1 MNRVY
6 LISTGYELLSGAT
19 ADSNA
24 AFLTTR
30 LTDMGLRIVGKS
42 TVGDERASLERT
54 FALATAVADVIIST
68 GGLGPTF
75 DDLTKIVA
83 CEIMGCQLERRLE
96 EEQRLRDYFEAR
108 HRPMPEINLRQAM
121 FPAEASVLKNV
132 VGTAPGM
139 YLNKN
144 GKIIIL
150 MPGPPREMTR
160 MFTDEVEPRLR
171 LDCGLGDKQL
181 SRRTIKI
188 LGLGESQVE
197 ERLGDLLKGQDGIT
211 AALLAVDGEI
221 LVKLSPGAEAGDPNI
236 DDNLEIL
243 TGAMLQRL
251 GHSVFGFDDDTLSA
265 KIARLLLEQGS
276 SLAVAES
283 CTGGLLGKMI
293 TDLPGSSRYF
303 WGGAISY
310 SNAAKQLYLG
320 VNTDTLAL
328 YGAVSPET
336 AREMAE
342 GLRLKSGVDYALAI
356 TGIAG
361 PEGGSPEKPV
371 GLVYLALAYEGGCSL
386 RELRL
391 GLVDRELIR
400 IISAKSALDLLRR
413 HIEYNRPATEGVK
426 R

>member
-24 AFLTTR
+24 AFLTAR
-30 LTDMGLRIVGKS
+30 LMDLGLQIVGKS
-42 TVGDERASLERT
+42 TVGDERASLETT
-54 FALATAVADVIIST
+54 FRSATAAADVVITT

-83 CEIMGCQLERRLE
+83 CEILDCQLEPRPE

-108 HRPMPEINLRQAM
+108 NRPMPEINLRQAM
-121 FPAEASVLKNV
+121 FPAEALVLENR

-139 YLNKN
+139 YLHKN
-144 GKIIIL
+144 GKILIL

-160 MFTDEVEPRLR
+160 MFADQVETRLKM
-171 LDCGLGDKQL
+171 DCGLENQVL
-181 SRRTIKI
+181 RRTIKI

-197 ERLGDLLKGQDGIT
+197 ELLDDLLSDQEGIT
-211 AALLAVDGEI
+211 TALLAVDGEI
-221 LVKLSPGAEAGDPNI
+221 QVKLSLRADAHDPNPGER
-236 DDNLEIL
+236 LEYL
-243 TGAMLQRL
+243 TELMRERL
-251 GHSVFGFDDDTLSA
+251 GKNVFGLDDETLTS
-265 KIARLLLEQGS
+265 KTARLLLQQES

-293 TDLPGSSRYF
+293 TDLPGSSGYF
-303 WGGAISY
+303 WGGVISY
-310 SNAAKQLYLG
+310 SNAAKQMYLG
-320 VNTDTLAL
+320 VDNDTLTRH
-328 YGAVSPET
+328 GAVSPET
-336 AREMAE
+336 AREMAQ
-342 GLRLKSGVDYALAI
+342 GLRQRSGVDFALAV

-361 PEGGSPEKPV
+361 PEGGSPERPV
-371 GLVYLALAYEGGCSL
+371 GLVYLALAYDGGCKI

-391 GLVDRELIR
+391 GLPDRELIR

-413 HIEYNRPATEGVK
+413 HLEYNQGSTGGDK
-426 R
+426 

>member
-1 MNRVY
+1 MNQVY
-6 LISTGYELLSGAT
+6 LISTGSELLSGAT

-30 LTDMGLRIVGKS
+30 LTDLGLRMVGKC
-42 TVGDERASLERT
+42 TAGDERLSLEMA
-54 FALATAVADVIIST
+54 FAAANAVADIIIST

-83 CEIMGCQLERRLE
+83 CDTMGCRLELRQE
-96 EEQRLRDYFEAR
+96 EEQRLRDYFAVR

-121 FPAEASVLKNV
+121 FPAEALVLRNEA
-132 VGTAPGM
+132 GTAPGM

-144 GKIIIL
+144 GKILIL

-160 MFTDEVEPRLR
+160 MFINEVEPLLR
-171 LDCGLGDKQL
+171 SDCGLINMQVHN
-181 SRRTIKI
+181 RTIKI

-197 ERLGDLLKGQDGIT
+197 ERLGDLLGNQEGIAT
-211 AALLAVDGEI
+211 ALLAVDGEI
-221 LVKLSPGAEAGDPNI
+221 QVKLSLGSALGNPHTDERMQVLTAFI
-236 DDNLEIL
+236 LE
-243 TGAMLQRL
+243 RL
-251 GHSVFGFDDDTLSA
+251 GKNVFGFDDETLTA
-265 KIARLLLEQGS
+265 KTARLLLQQGS
-276 SLAVAES
+276 RLAVAES

-293 TDLPGSSRYF
+293 TDLPGSSAHF
-303 WGGAISY
+303 WGGVISY
-310 SNAAKQLYLG
+310 SNEAKKMYLG
-320 VNTDTLAL
+320 VNADTLNL

-342 GLRLKSGVDYALAI
+342 GLRQKSGVDYALAV

-371 GLVYLALAYEGGCSL
+371 GLVYLALAYEGGCTI

-391 GLVDRELIR
+391 GLPDRELIR

-413 HIEYNRPATEGVK
+413 HLEYKRPAAGEVT